1 MRLNTIPKIAA
12 MKKVENLD
20 VMMPSRGVLIHNT
33 VNTNPEMTVAISP
46 ELEYRFQKNVIKIAG
61 DNVPPT
67 PAHAQL
73 TTK

>member
-1 MRLNTIPKIAA
+1 MIPKIAA

-20 VMMPSRGVLIHNT
+20 VMMLSSGVLIHKI
-33 VNTNPEMTVAISP
+33 VNTNPEITVAMRPILENLLQKKVIS
-46 ELEYRFQKNVIKIAG
+46 IAG